1 MVRGFLLL
9 TKRRAGA
16 TFQDSNTETQIR
28 VTPTPYTIVAAAG
41 VPHTDTVGESF
52 EPNSIKILGSGG
64 RSQAV
69 RAAKREIRVGAR
81 GRPCSQAAIRSRSRA
96 AAV

>member
-28 VTPTPYTIVAAAG
+28 DTPTPYTIVAAAG

-52 EPNSIKILGSGG
+52 EPNSI
-64 RSQAV
+64 
-69 RAAKREIRVGAR
+69 
-81 GRPCSQAAIRSRSRA
+81 
-96 AAV
+96 